1 MTITI
6 TICQLP
12 YPVSYEML
20 SGVGEEE
27 DYAQEVYGKGTPEC
41 GIVAHVF
48 CNGAAGK
55 DAQPHSNV
63 PTYQQG

>member
-1 MTITI
+1 
-6 TICQLP
+6 
-12 YPVSYEML
+12 ML
-20 SGVGEEE
+20 SGVGEKE
-27 DYAQEVYGKGTPEC
+27 DYAQEVYGKGYPEC
-41 GIVAHVF
+41 GIVAQVL

>member
-1 MTITI
+1 MLTITI
-6 TICQLP
+6 ICQLP
-12 YPVSYEML
+12 YPVLYEML

-27 DYAQEVYGKGTPEC
+27 DYAKEVYGKGCPEC
-41 GIVAHVF
+41 GIVAQVL